1 MREEVLKL
9 AKQAKLKLTDEEIE
23 RFVSEIEKLNNE
35 YKILENVDTDNV
47 KPLFSTL
54 EDKVVNRF
62 LEDEVIN
69 TQDEIRENI
78 LDRDKM
84 LDDFYQVP
92 NKEGN

>member
-54 EDKVVNRF
+54 EDKVINRF